1 MKWVRF
7 YFFNTDIE
15 MIHLIIMLLFRGRKK
30 NSNNLHTHNG
40 IDIARER
47 DLCLSQVYGCCFMF
61 C

>member
-15 MIHLIIMLLFRGRKK
+15 MIHLIIMLLFRK
-30 NSNNLHTHNG
+30 NSNDLHTLNE
-40 IDIARER
+40 IDMARER